1 MLYFIDAE
9 IVVSVWLDKIEN
21 TSIFWQRRMLE
32 RCVQIM
38 PENQTHPIR
47 FPYESSASVIQPIVL
62 FRDYSFENFLFPL
75 SSHFQCMGIVVR
87 INICVSIY
95 MVEFA
100 NSSQR
105 MWTNSFDNCRTA
117 FLLLWNVFEI
127 HPLRPRTCEMINNNE
142 MVSSLGLSL
151 RAYNTM
157 WVLYNNSVHGKNWK
171 RVIVTTTSP

>member
-47 FPYESSASVIQPIVL
+47 FPYESSASVIRSIVL

-75 SSHFQCMGIVVR
+75 SRYQYWF
-87 INICVSIY
+87 VSPDAPALI
-95 MVEFA
+95 
-100 NSSQR
+100 
-105 MWTNSFDNCRTA
+105 
-117 FLLLWNVFEI
+117 FLVIRDGRI